1 MIGLDTNVLVRY
13 IVRDDPAQTKAATRL
28 IESRCTAETQG
39 FVSLIVLAK
48 LVWVLSRGYRYGKP
62 IVTKV
67 LRKIMAASE
76 LMVEE
81 PQMVW
86 AALSD
91 YEEGKADFSDY
102 LIGRRNQAEG
112 CDSTF
117 SFDRKTQKHTL
128 FTTPQ

>member
-13 IVRDDPAQTKAATRL
+13 IVRDDPAQTDAATRL
-28 IESRCTAETQG
+28 IESRCTVEARG
-39 FVSLIVLAK
+39 FVSLIVLAE

-62 IVTKV
+62 IIIKV

-81 PQMVW
+81 PPLVW

-91 YEEGKADFSDY
+91 YEQGKADFPDY
-102 LIGRRNQAEG
+102 LIARRNQAAG
-112 CDSTF
+112 CDHTF
-117 SFDRKTQKHTL
+117 SFDLKTQKHPL
-128 FTTPQ
+128 FAVPP